1 MKALLDTHAFLWWM
15 TDDRRLSSLAREV
28 IGSPETE
35 LFFSAASAMELAIKV
50 KAGKLQVP
58 ESVPQYVKSRMALHS
73 IQGLPVTVDHALHV
87 YTLPDHH
94 RDPFDRILIAQS
106 QLERL
111 PILTADRG
119 IARYAVEVIW

>member
-1 MKALLDTHAFLWWM
+1 M
-15 TDDRRLSSLAREV
+15 TDDPRLSPLAYEV

-50 KAGKLQVP
+50 KRGKLRIP
-58 ESVPQYVKSRMALHS
+58 ESIPQYVTTRMVLHS

-94 RDPFDRILIAQS
+94 RDPFDRLLIAQS

-111 PILTADRG
+111 PILTADPG